1 MEEKLNILDL
11 NLDCVTVKN
20 AMIQAIQFLD
30 SDSIDTI
37 EIISMN
43 TLMEQR
49 EDEGWKKL
57 AGELTM
63 LLPGEA
69 EILRA
74 ADISDRTK
82 LKEAE
87 EGTFLKMFIKYL
99 EKKRKN
105 VYILAESEEEFL
117 KTRNLLRNRN
127 RGIRFSGYSVLDPQ
141 EAREENVI
149 NEINGTETDC
159 ILSVL
164 HTPYQEEFISRNKA
178 LLNVRVWLGC
188 GAVFAQQYENKGPAG
203 RLKHFLQKKLFWYR
217 VEHQNKEEQGR

>member
-1 MEEKLNILDL
+1 MEEKINILDL
-11 NLDCVTVKN
+11 DLDCITAKD

-30 SDSIDTI
+30 SESLDVI

-43 TLMEQR
+43 ALMEYQDNDQWR
-49 EDEGWKKL
+49 N
-57 AGELTM
+57 LTAEMGM
-63 LLPGEA
+63 LIPGEA
-69 EILRA
+69 EILKA

-105 VYILAESEEEFL
+105 IYVLAQSEEEYL
-117 KTRNLLRNRN
+117 ATEEILRKRNRW
-127 RGIRFSGYSVLDPQ
+127 IRISGHSILDPQ
-141 EAREENVI
+141 EAREENVV
-149 NEINGTETDC
+149 NDINGTETDC

-164 HTPYQEEFISRNKA
+164 HTPYQEEFVSRNRA

-188 GAVFAQQYENKGPAG
+188 GAAFAQQYTNRGPWG
-203 RLKHFLQKKLFWYR
+203 RVKHFLLKKLFWYR
-217 VEHQNKEEQGR
+217 VERQNREE

>member
-1 MEEKLNILDL
+1 MEEKINILDL

-99 EKKRKN
+99 DNLYKIYPSALFSILLREIAIMMDEKYPDHISNSKEIWAVGFLNGK
-105 VYILAESEEEFL
+105 VYRILYPNSIKSFNTFAAFRSQKEALSALGVLEGFANGL
-117 KTRNLLRNRN
+117 WKTR
-127 RGIRFSGYSVLDPQ
+127 
-141 EAREENVI
+141 
-149 NEINGTETDC
+149 
-159 ILSVL
+159 
-164 HTPYQEEFISRNKA
+164 K
-178 LLNVRVWLGC
+178 
-188 GAVFAQQYENKGPAG
+188 
-203 RLKHFLQKKLFWYR
+203 
-217 VEHQNKEEQGR
+217 

>member
-1 MEEKLNILDL
+1 MEEKINILDL

-49 EDEGWKKL
+49 EDEGW
-57 AGELTM
+57 
-63 LLPGEA
+63 EA

>member
-1 MEEKLNILDL
+1 MEEKINVLDL
-11 NLDCVTVKN
+11 DLDCITVKN
-20 AMIQAIQFLD
+20 AMRQAIQFLD
-30 SDSIDTI
+30 SDSINTI

-74 ADISDRTK
+74 AEISDRTK

-105 VYILAESEEEFL
+105 VYILAQSEEEIL
-117 KTRNLLRNRN
+117 ETRNLLRSRN
-127 RGIRFSGYSVLDPQ
+127 HGIRFSGSAILDPQ

-149 NEINGTETDC
+149 NDINGTETDC

-178 LLNVRVWLGC
+178 LLNVKVWLGC
-188 GAVFAQQYENKGPAG
+188 GKVFAQQYENKKLTG
-203 RLKHFLQKKLFWYR
+203 RIKHFLQKKLFWYR
-217 VEHQNKEEQGR
+217 VERQNREE

>member
-1 MEEKLNILDL
+1 MEEKINILDL
-11 NLDCVTVKN
+11 DLDCITAKN
-20 AMIQAIQFLD
+20 AMRQAIQFLD
-30 SDSIDTI
+30 SDSVDTI

-105 VYILAESEEEFL
+105 VYILAQSEEGIL
-117 KTRNLLRNRN
+117 KTRNLLRSRN
-127 RGIRFSGYSVLDPQ
+127 RGIRFSGCSVLDPRD
-141 EAREENVI
+141 AREENVI
-149 NEINGTETDC
+149 NDINGTETDC

-164 HTPYQEEFISRNKA
+164 HTPYQEDFISRNKA

-188 GAVFAQQYENKGPAG
+188 GEVFAQQYENKKLSG
-203 RLKHFLQKKLFWYR
+203 RMRHFLQKKLFWYS
-217 VEHQNKEEQGR
+217 VERQNREE